1 MFHQLKRI
9 LIVDDAEDFRALLST
24 WITLRGLR
32 PVLAE
37 SGKQAIEILK
47 TNPIDLIITDFQMPE
62 MDGLDLL
69 KWCRSH
75 SIHIPVV
82 FTSASGRP
90 VEREQVA
97 LGDCCA
103 TRLNKPINF
112 KILAAALDAAE
123 RHDHHRDCL
132 HQPFKV
138 GVEKECLVRENK
150 ETGHEFQ
157 PD

>member
-9 LIVDDAEDFRALLST
+9 LIVDDAEDFRALLSA
-24 WITLRGLR
+24 WITLRGLQ

-37 SGKQAIEILK
+37 SGKQAIDILK

-82 FTSASGRP
+82 FTSASRRA
-90 VEREQVA
+90 VDREQIA

-112 KILAAALDAAE
+112 KILAAALNAAE

-138 GVEKECLVRENK
+138 DVEKESLITEK
-150 ETGHEFQ
+150 EDAGR
-157 PD
+157 DY